1 MAGYKYIGKR
11 IYYLKVDGR
20 VVLDTGEAEGWVV
33 ENPHELQKPPM
44 TKKEYDFKIYAELQ
58 KYNPEEVDFIE
69 LKWGEFKTEFAE
81 CTSYRVNVDTKQ
93 LEFDYTP
100 VPPSPEVPVAPS
112 LHERVDN
119 LELGAEATQE
129 ALDMLLLASMGE
141 PVQAATLAVSTF
153 ANIKQK
159 GVDNM
164 AAYIA
169 MRIIKKG
176 DKSVEAGREYY
187 VTWMT
192 HPVYSKFKADVD
204 LILQAEERENL
215 IVESL

>member
-1 MAGYKYIGKR
+1 MAGYRYIGKR
-11 IYYLKVDGR
+11 IYFLKVDGR
-20 VVLDTGEAEGWVV
+20 VILDTGEAEGWV
-33 ENPHELQKPPM
+33 NPTTTEDDWRIYTELS
-44 TKKEYDFKIYAELQ
+44 
-58 KYNPEEVDFIE
+58 KYNKSEVDFIE
-69 LKWGEFKTEFAE
+69 LQFGEFKTEFAE
-81 CTSYRVNVDTKQ
+81 CTSYRVNVESKT

-129 ALDMLLLASMGE
+129 ALDMLLLANMGE
-141 PVQAATLAVSTF
+141 PVQISTF
-153 ANIKQK
+153 AIDNTKQK

>member
-1 MAGYKYIGKR
+1 MAGYKYLGKR
-11 IYYLKVDGR
+11 IYFLKVDGR
-20 VVLDTGEAEGWVV
+20 VILDTGEAEGWV
-33 ENPHELQKPPM
+33 NPTTSE
-44 TKKEYDFKIYAELQ
+44 DDWRIYSELQ
-58 KYNPEEVDFIE
+58 KYNKTEVDFIE
-69 LKWGEFKTEFAE
+69 LQFGEFKTEFAE
-81 CTSYRVNVDTKQ
+81 CTSYRVNVETKT

-100 VPPSPEVPVAPS
+100 VPEPPEVPTSPT

-129 ALDMLLLASMGE
+129 ALDMLLLANMGE
-141 PVQAATLAVSTF
+141 PVQAATLAVGTF
-153 ANIKQK
+153 AIDNTKQK

-169 MRIIKKG
+169 MRIMKKG

-204 LILQAEERENL
+204 LILQAEDRDEL

>member
-11 IYYLKVDGR
+11 IYFLKVDGR
-20 VVLDTGEAEGWVV
+20 VILDTGEAEGWV
-33 ENPHELQKPPM
+33 NPTTSEDDWRIYSELS
-44 TKKEYDFKIYAELQ
+44 
-58 KYNPEEVDFIE
+58 KYNKSEVDFIE
-69 LKWGEFKTEFAE
+69 LQFGEFKTEFAE
-81 CTSYRVNVDTKQ
+81 CTSYRVNVDTKT

-100 VPPSPEVPVAPS
+100 VPPSPEVPVTPS

-129 ALDMLLLASMGE
+129 ALDMLLLANMGE
-141 PVQAATLAVSTF
+141 PVQAATLAVGTF
-153 ANIKQK
+153 ANTKQK

>member
-20 VVLDTGEAEGWVV
+20 VVLDTGEAEGWVLPTTT
-33 ENPHELQKPPM
+33 EDDWRIYTELS
-44 TKKEYDFKIYAELQ
+44 
-58 KYNPEEVDFIE
+58 KYNKSEVDFIE
-69 LKWGEFKTEFAE
+69 LQFGEFRTEFAE

-129 ALDMLLLASMGE
+129 ALDMLLLANMGE
-141 PVQAATLAVSTF
+141 PVQAATLAVGTF
-153 ANIKQK
+153 ANTKQK

>member
-20 VVLDTGEAEGWVV
+20 VVLDTGEAEGWV
-33 ENPHELQKPPM
+33 NPTTTEDDWRIYTELS
-44 TKKEYDFKIYAELQ
+44 
-58 KYNPEEVDFIE
+58 KYNKSEVDFIE
-69 LKWGEFKTEFAE
+69 LQFGEFKTEFAE
-81 CTSYRVNVDTKQ
+81 CTSYRVNPTTKQ
-93 LEFDYTP
+93 LEFDYTTI
-100 VPPSPEVPVAPS
+100 PPAPEVPTAPS

-129 ALDMLLLASMGE
+129 VLDMLLLGEMGE
-141 PVQAATLAVSTF
+141 PVAVATF
-153 ANIKQK
+153 AINKQK

-169 MRIIKKG
+169 MRIMKKG

-187 VTWMT
+187 TTWVT
-192 HPVYSKFKADVD
+192 HPAYAKYKADID
-204 LILQAEERENL
+204 LILQAEDRDEL

>member
-20 VVLDTGEAEGWVV
+20 VILDTGEAEGWV
-33 ENPHELQKPPM
+33 NPTTSDDDWRIYTELSKYNKSEVDYIELQ
-44 TKKEYDFKIYAELQ
+44 F
-58 KYNPEEVDFIE
+58 
-69 LKWGEFKTEFAE
+69 GEFKTEFAE

-100 VPPSPEVPVAPS
+100 VPEPPEVPVKPS
-112 LHERVDN
+112 LHERVED

-129 ALDMLLLASMGE
+129 ALDMLLLTNMGE

-153 ANIKQK
+153 VNTKQK

>member
-20 VVLDTGEAEGWVV
+20 VILDTGEAEGWV
-33 ENPHELQKPPM
+33 NPTTSDDDWRIYTELSKYNKREVDYIELQ
-44 TKKEYDFKIYAELQ
+44 F
-58 KYNPEEVDFIE
+58 
-69 LKWGEFKTEFAE
+69 GEFKTEFAE

-100 VPPSPEVPVAPS
+100 VPEPPEVPVKPT

-129 ALDMLLLASMGE
+129 ALDMLLLANMGE
-141 PVQAATLAVSTF
+141 PVQAATLAVGTF
-153 ANIKQK
+153 ANTKQK

-204 LILQAEERENL
+204 LILQAEEREIL

>member
-1 MAGYKYIGKR
+1 MAGYKYLGKR

-20 VVLDTGEAEGWVV
+20 VILDTGEAEGWV
-33 ENPHELQKPPM
+33 NPTTTE
-44 TKKEYDFKIYAELQ
+44 DDWRIYAELS
-58 KYNPEEVDFIE
+58 KYNKSEVDYIE
-69 LKWGEFKTEFAE
+69 LQFGEFKTEFAE

-129 ALDMLLLASMGE
+129 ALDMLLLANMGE

-153 ANIKQK
+153 ANTKQK

-187 VTWMT
+187 TTWVT
-192 HPVYSKFKADVD
+192 HPAYAKYKADID
-204 LILQAEERENL
+204 LILQAEDRDEL

>member
-1 MAGYKYIGKR
+1 MAGYKYFGSR
-11 IYYLKVDGR
+11 VYYLKENGN
-20 VVLDTGEAEGWVV
+20 VVFKTGQSSGWVT
-33 ENPHELQKPPM
+33 EITPEQDWEIYEELKKY
-44 TKKEYDFKIYAELQ
+44 TKES
-58 KYNPEEVDFIE
+58 VDFIQ
-69 LKWGEFKTEFAE
+69 LKYDEFKTEFAE
-81 CTSYRVNVDTKQ
+81 CTSYRVNVETKT

-100 VPPSPEVPVAPS
+100 IPPSPEVPVAPS

-141 PVQAATLAVSTF
+141 PVQAAILAVSTF
-153 ANIKQK
+153 ANTNTKQK
-159 GVDNM
+159 GVDTM

-169 MRIIKKG
+169 MRIMKKG

>member
-1 MAGYKYIGKR
+1 MAGYKYLGKR
-11 IYYLKVDGR
+11 IYYLKTTGDVI
-20 VVLDTGEAEGWVV
+20 LDTGEAEGWIVI
-33 ENPHELQKPPM
+33 NPHELQKPPM
-44 TKKEYDFKIYAELQ
+44 TKKEYDFKIYTELQ
-58 KYNPEEVDFIE
+58 KYNPNEVDYIE

-81 CTSYRVNVDTKQ
+81 CTSYRVNPDTKV

-100 VPPSPEVPVAPS
+100 IPPSPEVPVTPS
-112 LHERVDN
+112 LHERVGD

-141 PVQAATLAVSTF
+141 PVQAATLAVGTF
-153 ANIKQK
+153 ANTKQK

-204 LILQAEERENL
+204 LILQAEEKENL

>member
-1 MAGYKYIGKR
+1 MAGYIYVGKR
-11 IYYLKVDGR
+11 IFFLK
-20 VVLDTGEAEGWVV
+20 DTGVVILKIDEMEGWVN
-33 ENPHELQKPPM
+33 EPE
-44 TKKEYDFKIYAELQ
+44 KEFDKALEEAYKYYAELK
-58 KYNPEEVDFIE
+58 KYNKEQVDFID
-69 LKWGEFKTEFAE
+69 LKWGEYKTEFAE
-81 CTSYRVNVDTKQ
+81 CTSFKIDVATRK
-93 LEFDYTP
+93 P
-100 VPPSPEVPVAPS
+100 VFEYGEKPNPPEVPIKPS
-112 LHERVDN
+112 LHERVGD

-129 ALDMLLLASMGE
+129 ALDMLLLANMGE
-141 PVQAATLAVSTF
+141 PVQSATLAVSTF
-153 ANIKQK
+153 ANTKQK

>member
-1 MAGYKYIGKR
+1 MTGYKYIGKR

-20 VVLDTGEAEGWVV
+20 VILDTGEAEGWV
-33 ENPHELQKPPM
+33 NPTTTEQDWEIYSELS
-44 TKKEYDFKIYAELQ
+44 
-58 KYNPEEVDFIE
+58 KYNKSEVDFIE
-69 LKWGEFKTEFAE
+69 LQFGEFKTEFAE
-81 CTSYRVNVDTKQ
+81 CTSYRVNVETKQ

-100 VPPSPEVPVAPS
+100 IPPSPEVPVAPS

-141 PVQAATLAVSTF
+141 PVQISTF
-153 ANIKQK
+153 AIDNNKKK

>member
-1 MAGYKYIGKR
+1 MAGYKYLGKR

-20 VVLDTGEAEGWVV
+20 VILDTGEAEGWV
-33 ENPHELQKPPM
+33 NPTTSE
-44 TKKEYDFKIYAELQ
+44 DDWRIYAELS
-58 KYNPEEVDFIE
+58 KYNKSEVDYIE
-69 LKWGEFKTEFAE
+69 LQFGEYKTEFAE

-129 ALDMLLLASMGE
+129 ALDMLLLANMGE

-153 ANIKQK
+153 ANTNTKK
-159 GVDNM
+159 GGGDTM

-169 MRIIKKG
+169 MRILKKG
-176 DKSVEAGREYY
+176 EKSVESGRDYY
-187 VTWMT
+187 VTWIT
-192 HPVYSKFKADVD
+192 HPAYGKYKADID
-204 LILQAEERENL
+204 LILKAEGRDDL

>member
-20 VVLDTGEAEGWVV
+20 VILDTGEAEGWV
-33 ENPHELQKPPM
+33 NPTTSEDDWRIYTELS
-44 TKKEYDFKIYAELQ
+44 
-58 KYNPEEVDFIE
+58 KYNKSEVDYIE
-69 LKWGEFKTEFAE
+69 LKWGEFKTEFTE

-100 VPPSPEVPVAPS
+100 IPDPPEVPTSPT
-112 LHERVDN
+112 LHERVED

-129 ALDMLLLASMGE
+129 ALDMLLLANMGE
-141 PVQAATLAVSTF
+141 PVQISTF
-153 ANIKQK
+153 AIDNTKQK

>member
-20 VVLDTGEAEGWVV
+20 VILDTGEAEGWV
-33 ENPHELQKPPM
+33 NPTTTEDDWRIYTELS
-44 TKKEYDFKIYAELQ
+44 
-58 KYNPEEVDFIE
+58 KYNKSEVDFIE
-69 LKWGEFKTEFAE
+69 LQFGEFRTEFAE

-129 ALDMLLLASMGE
+129 ALDMLLLANMGE
-141 PVQAATLAVSTF
+141 PVQAATLAVGTF
-153 ANIKQK
+153 ANTKQK

>member
-1 MAGYKYIGKR
+1 MAGYKYLGKR
-11 IYYLKVDGR
+11 IYFLKVDGR
-20 VVLDTGEAEGWVV
+20 VILDTGEAEGWV
-33 ENPHELQKPPM
+33 NPTTTEQDWEIYTELS
-44 TKKEYDFKIYAELQ
+44 
-58 KYNPEEVDFIE
+58 KYNKSEVDFIE
-69 LKWGEFKTEFAE
+69 LQFGEFKTEFAE
-81 CTSYRVNVDTKQ
+81 CTSYRVNVETKQ

-100 VPPSPEVPVAPS
+100 IPPSPEVPVAPS

-141 PVQAATLAVSTF
+141 PVQISTF
-153 ANIKQK
+153 AIDNNKKK

>member
-20 VVLDTGEAEGWVV
+20 VVLDTGEAEGWVNQTTT
-33 ENPHELQKPPM
+33 E
-44 TKKEYDFKIYAELQ
+44 DDWRIYTDLQ
-58 KYNPEEVDFIE
+58 KYNKSEVDFIE
-69 LKWGEFKTEFAE
+69 LQFGEFRTEFAE
-81 CTSYRVNVDTKQ
+81 CTSYRVNVDTKT

-141 PVQAATLAVSTF
+141 PVQISTF
-153 ANIKQK
+153 AIDNNKKK